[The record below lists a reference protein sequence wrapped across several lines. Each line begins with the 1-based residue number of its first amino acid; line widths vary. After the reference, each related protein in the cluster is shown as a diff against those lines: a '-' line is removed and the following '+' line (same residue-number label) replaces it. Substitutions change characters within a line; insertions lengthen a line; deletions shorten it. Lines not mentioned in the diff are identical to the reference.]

1 MDFHFI
7 TLFPEVI
14 ENVLGHSI
22 LKRAVSSNVY
32 KYTITNPRDFATDT
46 HKSVDDRPYGGGP
59 GMVMRADILEKAL
72 LDVFEKNNI
81 PKEYSREKVKVV
93 VMSAS
98 GQLYAQNKATE
109 YSKLTTVILI
119 SGHYEGIDQRFID
132 QYADEEIS
140 IGQYVLTGGELP
152 SLVIADS
159 IIRLLP
165 GALGSG
171 ESLDDESFK
180 EGSSLFLDYPHF
192 TRPDTFNGSGVPSI
206 LISGNHAQIKEWR
219 MAQSQ
224 ARVEKYKK

>member
-32 KYTITNPRDFATDT
+32 RYTITNPRDFATDK

-72 LDVFEKNNI
+72 LDVFEKNSI
-81 PKEYSREKVKVV
+81 SREYSRDEIKVM

-98 GQLYAQNKATE
+98 GELYSQNKASA
-109 YSKLTTVILI
+109 YSALKTIILI

-165 GALGSG
+165 GALGSD
-171 ESLDDESFK
+171 ESLEDESFK
-180 EGSSLFLDYPHF
+180 DGSSLFLDYPHF
-192 TRPDTFNGSGVPSI
+192 TRPDEFNGVSVPTV
-206 LISGNHAQIKEWR
+206 LVGGNHAQIKEWR
-219 MAQSQ
+219 MAQSKE
-224 ARVEKYKK
+224 RVEKYNR